1 MTVSGRLRRSQ
12 AASVTTGQQV
22 KRGGVKVLRASLQ
35 RSWCWSSSE
44 RMATIGPVSIST
56 RSATSE
62 AFHVIGVGAEVG
74 GQVFGRADQPE
85 PLREVA
91 AIGGWRPRAHVFF
104 QCLADNIRR
113 ADAFFSGFGF
123 QFLFEPLIDPDV
135 DSFHR
140 YSLFDHGDRQTQ

>member
-22 KRGGVKVLRASLQ
+22 KRGSRLSGLLWQ
-35 RSWCWSSSE
+35 RSWCSSSSE

-74 GQVFGRADQPE
+74 GQAFGRADQPD
-85 PLREVA
+85 PLGEVA
-91 AIGGWRPRAHVFF
+91 AIGGWRPRPHVFF
-104 QCLADNIRR
+104 QCLADNILR

-123 QFLFEPLIDPDV
+123 QFLFEPFIDPDV
-135 DSFHR
+135 DPFHM